1 MSERHDETLVVEQS
15 PDFLDELSDYLD
27 VLGSSVRLKI
37 LRSLEKKP
45 KDIRELSRE
54 IETSYENTKKHID
67 KLLRIGILKKEAGM
81 SMETSKGVHP
91 VWKYS
96 LIPGGLETVIR
107 NLSLITENNL
117 YVTTSGIQERIER
130 IRDLVSGELESDLP
144 VLVVLGGPDDGAIY
158 TLSAK
163 VTDIGREDLAHEAAG
178 GSEIVLPEY
187 YGAVTRISSP
197 HARISLNNG
206 WYIEDCGSKGGTY
219 LNNNKLAVMT
229 RYELNNKDLIELG
242 KGLKGARFVF
252 YLNKKTKDRSAE

>member
-1 MSERHDETLVVEQS
+1 MSQNHEETLIVDIA

-37 LRSLEKKP
+37 LKSLEKRP
-45 KDIRELSRE
+45 KDIREISRE

-107 NLSLITENNL
+107 NLSLITDNNL
-117 YVTTSGIQERIER
+117 YVTASGIQERVDT
-130 IRDLVSGELESDLP
+130 IRDLVSTEMESNLP
-144 VLVVLGGPDDGAIY
+144 VLVLLGGPEDGAIFS
-158 TLSAK
+158 LSERI
-163 VTDIGREDLAHEAAG
+163 TNIGREDLTHDAAEG
-178 GSEIVLPEY
+178 TEIVLPEY
-187 YGAVTRISSP
+187 YGAVTRITRP
-197 HARISLNNG
+197 HARISFRER

-219 LNNNKLAVMT
+219 LNNNKLAQMT
-229 RYELNNKDLIELG
+229 KYELSDNDLVELG

-252 YLNKKTKDRSAE
+252 YLNKSFNR